1 MAADERHHGGPVI
14 GIDLGTTNSLVAICD
29 ERGPRVLAGSDASNL
44 LPSVVRFDPSGV
56 VVGEEARA
64 GAIAHARQTVTSA
77 KRLLGRSAEECN
89 LAGEHLSLEVV
100 GGPRDM
106 SGTLASGGR
115 FRTIRPASTRSAATS
130 SSRTS
135 TSTSVAASCSSN
147 RSRCMGLGGS
157 ADDFRRGGNMG
168 SIMTSA
174 GGSPSVSYTH
184 LTLPTILRV

>member
-64 GAIAHARQTVTSA
+64 GAIAHARRTVTSA

-89 LAGEHLSLEVV
+89 LAGEHLSLEELNARVQKGDNSLAHAIYHWAGNLRGSDAYNASLKREIDAIILDQLV
-100 GGPRDM
+100 GDGVP
-106 SGTLASGGR
+106 
-115 FRTIRPASTRSAATS
+115 P
-130 SSRTS
+130 
-135 TSTSVAASCSSN
+135 AASADT
-147 RSRCMGLGGS
+147 RPGGS
-157 ADDFRRGGNMG
+157 GSSWWRVMG
-168 SIMTSA
+168 EDCVNA
-174 GGSPSVSYTH
+174 
-184 LTLPTILRV
+184 